1 MQGRDNGIYLS
12 RRTVYIT
19 ILVSLSLNA
28 FFLLMGI
35 LIGKDDTK
43 WDQEKT
49 PPEEAQV
56 TSPEPQNTD
65 TLSDELAL
73 FTPEDDDK
81 PPKPLD
87 LKPLDPGTAPPV
99 TKPAQ
104 EKPEPAKKPTAAQPK
119 EAPPKTAANPQQNL
133 GTLTKGYWVQVL
145 ASDDYNKA
153 NRFKGDLSK
162 LGYPAVVI
170 SEKPYYKV
178 LVGPH
183 NAKDDAQR
191 ALQQINQRFKT
202 KGWIRQN

>member
-43 WDQEKT
+43 WGQEKA
-49 PPEEAQV
+49 PEQEALV
-56 TSPEPQNTD
+56 TTPEPKTSD

-73 FTPEDDDK
+73 FNPEDDDR
-81 PPKPLD
+81 PPNPLD
-87 LKPLDPGTAPPV
+87 LKPLDPDPT
-99 TKPAQ
+99 TKPKPKTTTE
-104 EKPEPAKKPTAAQPK
+104 EKTATPPAKPSPKPAVKPQP
-119 EAPPKTAANPQQNL
+119 TSQNI
-133 GTLTKGYWVQVL
+133 GELTTGYWVQVL
-145 ASDDYNKA
+145 ASDDYAKA
-153 NRFKGDLSK
+153 DHFKGNLTK

-178 LVGPH
+178 VVGPH
-183 NAKDDAQR
+183 RLKDDAKR
-191 ALQQINQRFKT
+191 ALEQINQRFKT
-202 KGWIRQN
+202 KGWIRQK